1 MQNPSRY
8 PKGKSRRIWDSHFTV
23 SERCAVKIKAK
34 IDRMVNA
41 GNVKAIASVSLDGM
55 FVVKN
60 LKVMDGKKGLFVSM
74 PQETYSGK
82 DGQKKYSNTFFALT
96 NSAKLEL
103 QESVLQAYQ
112 QQMDANYVPRQGYGG
127 QHVPQEVQ
135 HQRDYYPQQY
145 PEPQYPDWVNDSDD
159 GMLPMDMG
167 VM

>member
-1 MQNPSRY
+1 M
-8 PKGKSRRIWDSHFTV
+8 
-23 SERCAVKIKAK
+23 KIKAK

-60 LKVMDGKKGLFVSM
+60 LKVMDGKKGLFVST
-74 PQETYSGK
+74 PQETFTGK

-112 QQMDANYVPRQGYGG
+112 QQMDPNYVPRQGYGG

-145 PEPQYPDWVNDSDD
+145 PEPQYPDWVNECFPWIWASCKPQFNTSS
-159 GMLPMDMG
+159 LPLCFSQGLNFFLERMTT
-167 VM
+167 

>member
-1 MQNPSRY
+1 M
-8 PKGKSRRIWDSHFTV
+8 
-23 SERCAVKIKAK
+23 KIKAK

-74 PQETYSGK
+74 PQETFTGK

-103 QESVLQAYQ
+103 QESGLQAYQ
-112 QQMDANYVPRQGYGG
+112 QQMDPNYVPRRGTACPPGG
-127 QHVPQEVQ
+127 SAPAGLPPPAVPGTAVPGLGQ
-135 HQRDYYPQQY
+135 
-145 PEPQYPDWVNDSDD
+145 
-159 GMLPMDMG
+159 
-167 VM
+167 

>member
-1 MQNPSRY
+1 M
-8 PKGKSRRIWDSHFTV
+8 
-23 SERCAVKIKAK
+23 KIKAK

-60 LKVMDGKKGLFVSM
+60 LKVMDGKKGLFVST
-74 PQETYSGK
+74 PQETFTGK
-82 DGQKKYSNTFFALT
+82 DGQKKYSNTFSALT

-112 QQMDANYVPRQGYGG
+112 QQMDPNYVPRQGYGG

>member
-1 MQNPSRY
+1 M
-8 PKGKSRRIWDSHFTV
+8 
-23 SERCAVKIKAK
+23 KIRAK

-60 LKVMDGKKGLFVSM
+60 LKVMNGKKGLFVSM

-82 DGQKKYSNTFFALT
+82 DGQKKYSNTFFVLT

-112 QQMDANYVPRQGYGG
+112 QQINPNYVPRRSVVSTTIPRRFSTSGTTIPSSTRNRSTRTGSMTAMTECF
-127 QHVPQEVQ
+127 PWIWAACNN
-135 HQRDYYPQQY
+135 QRFASAKSRGSFFAQK
-145 PEPQYPDWVNDSDD
+145 
-159 GMLPMDMG
+159 G
-167 VM
+167 

>member
-1 MQNPSRY
+1 M
-8 PKGKSRRIWDSHFTV
+8 
-23 SERCAVKIKAK
+23 KIKAK
-34 IDRMVNA
+34 IDRMVNS

-112 QQMDANYVPRQGYGG
+112 QQIDPNYVPRQEYGG
-127 QHVPQEVQ
+127 QSYPQEVQ
-135 HQRDYYPQQY
+135 HQRDYYPEQY
-145 PEPQYPDWVNDSDD
+145 PEPQYPDWVNDCDD
-159 GMLPMDMG
+159 GMLPMEMG
-167 VM
+167 GM